1 MQAAWVCWLARD
13 YQKAGEYVR
22 EADRLD
28 QLNRSIELQ
37 LDKRRLI
44 ELPFPDWQ
52 VTPPS
57 DGGIIFRDLNQLV
70 TFLRNQSS
78 RDDASA

>member
-1 MQAAWVCWLARD
+1 M
-13 YQKAGEYVR
+13 
-22 EADRLD
+22 
-28 QLNRSIELQ
+28 Q

-57 DGGIIFRDLNQLV
+57 GGGKVLQNLNQLV

-78 RDDASA
+78 RDDASP